1 MPQNVVFLDLDETL
15 IFYFSGALDF
25 ERAVQTT
32 ERQLERT
39 QADQDTA
46 HIRSLQRKLDLRK
59 KSRDGYAAAIPC
71 GDDGSKV
78 GVRPGALEAMQAF
91 NEMGE
96 VHVFTAADPN
106 YAEDMLNVSG
116 LRGLVGKVYSL
127 RDDEIED
134 QLAWALNRR
143 WVLLDDTKASAK
155 LRVLGSPDPSREVR
169 LVEVEPFTDGWLTTK
184 PLTQYVGAVE
194 AIFSVRQNR
203 PPAKHHDEESP
214 MNPYDVQDT
223 SPHLYRVLRGLSE
236 NS

>member
-96 VHVFTAADPN
+96 VHVFTAADPG

-194 AIFSVRQNR
+194 AIYSVRQNR

-214 MNPYDVQDT
+214 MNTYDVQDT